1 MTLPKSPRRLSLRKK
16 LTFTCVAFLL
26 FLLTGELLA
35 RLIRAPLH
43 FGSFRQLRTDMIQR
57 GYPAVADRELGYVPR
72 AGFASADN
80 HWGTQVSIDAD
91 GLRRNGNVLPPNGAR
106 PLVAVG
112 DSFTFGDQVDD
123 GDSWPARLERLLGRR
138 VANGGVFGY
147 SFAQAI
153 LRAERLLARWQP
165 EWLIVSFIPDDLPRN
180 STSRRYFPLPW
191 FRIENGALALQPPA
205 DDLADPKFVADRR
218 FKDGL
223 GHSALL
229 DAILATVARRWWID
243 DQNVIWALEP
253 RDGEAIGLLLVDRIA
268 AFCRQH
274 DCRLLLVL
282 QGERSTPGADA
293 VVARAQSLGV
303 PTLDLIAAFLA
314 AERCDASVRKLWFD
328 GHMTAAG
335 NHWAAERIAEA
346 IAAASR

>member
-1 MTLPKSPRRLSLRKK
+1 MTLPTPPRRLSLRKK
-16 LTFTCVAFLL
+16 LTFTLVVLLL
-26 FLLTGELLA
+26 FALGGELLV
-35 RLIRAPLH
+35 RLFRAPLH

-57 GYPAVADRELGYVPR
+57 GYPAAADRDLGYVPR

-80 HWGTQVSIDAD
+80 HWGTQVSIDDD
-91 GLRRNGNVLPPNGAR
+91 GLRRNGGGPPPAGR

-153 LRAERLLARWQP
+153 LRGERLVARLQP
-165 EWLIVSFIPDDLPRN
+165 EWLIVSFIADDLARN
-180 STSRRYFPLPW
+180 SQSRRYFPLPW
-191 FRIENGALALQPPA
+191 FKLENGALALQPPA
-205 DDLADPKFVADRR
+205 ADDADPKFVADREL
-218 FKDGL
+218 KDVL

-243 DQNVIWALEP
+243 DQNVIWVMDRAE
-253 RDGEAIGLLLVDRIA
+253 GEAVGLLLVDRIA

-274 DCRLLLVL
+274 DCRLLIVL
-282 QGERSTPGADA
+282 QGEKSAPGADA
-293 VVARAQSLGV
+293 VLARARSLGV
-303 PTLDLIAAFLA
+303 PTLDLVDALFD
-314 AERCDASVRKLWFD
+314 AERREADVRARWFD

-335 NHWAAERIAEA
+335 NQWAAERIAAA
-346 IAAASR
+346 IAAAGR